1 MVREGLLSCVKVPA
15 EILATAAF
23 GGAHKAQE
31 VRRRRSG
38 AALRRIDDCLFLRFS
53 EVCNQQLTTRGQR
66 LLWHQ
71 EPALSRMNE
80 IKGMGVEMLFP
91 VRAFREF
98 RGASHFIIDVIRLPA
113 DGITLWVTL
122 RVIYRVRS
130 LGLGSSFPQPL
141 TPLAPLVA

>member
-1 MVREGLLSCVKVPA
+1 
-15 EILATAAF
+15 
-23 GGAHKAQE
+23 
-31 VRRRRSG
+31 
-38 AALRRIDDCLFLRFS
+38 
-53 EVCNQQLTTRGQR
+53 
-66 LLWHQ
+66 
-71 EPALSRMNE
+71 MNE

-141 TPLAPLVA
+141 TPLAPLAPLCGIILAVSPPYGLLIPP